1 MASAGTSVLWAGVTV
16 VVAICGLGFA
26 GIPTMTSL
34 GLASAIVVA
43 VSVVAALTILPAL
56 LSVTGD
62 HIDRLHV
69 ALPHLRRDRAG
80 TRWIGWAQAIERRP
94 VRYLLGSVGLLVV
107 LAIPLASLRLGM
119 PDGGAADRNTDTY
132 RAYELTARAFGV
144 GANAPMSLVFSLPMG
159 VNDQSVAAPYRR
171 AVSADP
177 DVASVGPLT
186 VSPDSTTAVMSVTA
200 RSAPQAASTNDLV
213 TRLFGRVLPPV
224 EHATGSEAWLA
235 GMVPGRY
242 DVAQRVL
249 DRLPWFVLA
258 VLSAAFVLLMV
269 VFRSVLVPV
278 KAVLLNLLSIGSA
291 LGVVVAVFQWGWLR
305 QLVGLSEPVPL
316 VDVIPMLM
324 FAVVFGLSM
333 DYEVFLLS
341 RIREEW
347 VIERDGRGSVVRGLA
362 STAQVIS
369 AAAAIMVAV
378 FLAFTLSNDVVVK
391 TIGLG
396 MAVAVFLDATVIRL
410 VLVPATMALLG
421 DLNWWVPRWLDRLL
435 PHIDIDAAVPVTP
448 LDPIPGPARILGQET
463 EVPIPRPT
471 A

>member
-1 MASAGTSVLWAGVTV
+1 MNFLRFFVTGLLFLPPMIQAAELRVETNRGSTVYRTEALLQRPDVRTITIPDDVAFHGTMHHRAVPLTALLPGIGIGDHLQFSALDGF
-16 VVAICGLGFA
+16 VAE
-26 GIPTMTSL
+26 IP
-34 GLASAIVVA
+34 
-43 VSVVAALTILPAL
+43 AALL
-56 LSVTGD
+56 LQHG
-62 HIDRLHV
+62 
-69 ALPHLRRDRAG
+69 
-80 TRWIGWAQAIERRP
+80 
-94 VRYLLGSVGLLVV
+94 
-107 LAIPLASLRLGM
+107 
-119 PDGGAADRNTDTY
+119 
-132 RAYELTARAFGV
+132 
-144 GANAPMSLVFSLPMG
+144 
-159 VNDQSVAAPYRR
+159 
-171 AVSADP
+171 
-177 DVASVGPLT
+177 
-186 VSPDSTTAVMSVTA
+186 
-200 RSAPQAASTNDLV
+200 
-213 TRLFGRVLPPV
+213 
-224 EHATGSEAWLA
+224 GSEAWLA

-269 VFRSVLVPV
+269 VFRSVVVPV

-421 DLNWWVPRWLDRLL
+421 DLNWWVPHWLDRLL

-448 LDPIPGPARILGQET
+448 LDPIPGPARILG
-463 EVPIPRPT
+463 
-471 A
+471 